1 MLFLEHQLRR
11 DSMPGSDVADIEMA
25 DEQKFHAISVQTGKA
40 SLNIFCAF
48 VMNRYSLKAIAVFR
62 KTG

>member
-1 MLFLEHQLRR
+1 
-11 DSMPGSDVADIEMA
+11 MPGSDVADIEMA